1 MHKVRF
7 VNHKFILFSHWHLNW
22 IVTRP
27 KCNIQS
33 GIKDLIGHRTFVSHL
48 FLSDPRIF
56 IILSTSL
63 SIWRQITCQSCVNL
77 SLIKLKSLSPSP
89 WIISR
94 RNFLHSDQLITHLF
108 DCFNLELVITFLT
121 NSCYWCF
128 DEFTVFEPPSLVSV
142 MNECY
147 TIFIHDTDSVNRL
160 NFRSIFILCYVFF
173 LFLLIQYDQYNFV
186 DAHSPKIISI
196 YFPPRNKKMQS
207 NKKTNSFFIDVIG
220 SNLDNLLRAVRSQM
234 KVLFGA
240 DFL

>member
-1 MHKVRF
+1 MQHSIRDQRF
-7 VNHKFILFSHWHLNW
+7 NW
-22 IVTRP
+22 APNFCFTPFFKR
-27 KCNIQS
+27 S
-33 GIKDLIGHRTFVSHL
+33 TYFHYSFD
-48 FLSDPRIF
+48 F
-56 IILSTSL
+56 IINLKADHL
-63 SIWRQITCQSCVNL
+63 PILCNL

-108 DCFNLELVITFLT
+108 DCFNLELVITLLT